1 MMGKV
6 RCIAASDAKAPEAV
20 SNVTTKLLDIK
31 IFGAA
36 PPGTVEGR

>member
-20 SNVTTKLLDIK
+20 SNVTTKLLDIRFSERLRRGEK
-31 IFGAA
+31 
-36 PPGTVEGR
+36 R